1 MFIFTERTIKESFSE
16 KESEPRKISLEVSDA
31 PLRQSRLIMEIEKE
45 APLCPVAKRGCI
57 DLNKQKFL

>member
-31 PLRQSRLIMEIEKE
+31 LRQSRLIMEIEKE